1 MGGGAFDRLILNSDR
16 KYSPHTTTKE
26 AIMNKTAFKTAFT
39 FLLQWMGAIAAFIL
53 SLIIASLISP
63 LPDFILEKTP
73 PAGFL
78 PTYIAMLLNA
88 AVNGILLVWAARR
101 SSFKGFKLAG
111 ALLVFSFLAQT
122 LLTQVETAYFI
133 SAFPLLQGNFVVFGL
148 LLQGLITSSIFALL
162 VTLITGGFSRKKR
175 AKENFTVRADQFL
188 KASAWL
194 GAVYVVLYLLFGYF
208 VAWQSQELR
217 LFYGGPAELNSFASQ
232 TLTTLM
238 GRPEM
243 PFFQYARG
251 ILWIVCLAP
260 LFKAFTGKRLELVV
274 LSGLAL
280 ALLPAAQLA
289 FANPLMPANVSLYH
303 FWEVSIS
310 TGIFGAVCAWFVP
323 TGTASSK

>member
-1 MGGGAFDRLILNSDR
+1 
-16 KYSPHTTTKE
+16 
-26 AIMNKTAFKTAFT
+26 MNRTAFKTVFS
-39 FLLQWMGAIAAFIL
+39 FILQWMGAIAAFIL
-53 SLIIASLISP
+53 SLIVASLISP

-73 PAGFL
+73 AAGFL
-78 PTYIAMLLNA
+78 PTSIAMMFNA

-111 ALLVFSFLAQT
+111 ALLVISFLAQT
-122 LLTQVETAYFI
+122 FLTQVETAYFI
-133 SAFPLLQGNFVVFGL
+133 SAFPLLQGNFVVIGL

-162 VTLITGGFSRKKR
+162 VTLITGGFSRKPR
-175 AKENFTVRADQFL
+175 AEANFIVRADQFL

-194 GAVYVVLYLLFGYF
+194 GAVYVLLYLLFGYF

-217 LFYGGPAELNSFASQ
+217 LFYGGPTELNSFANQ

-238 GRPEM
+238 DRPEM
-243 PFFQYARG
+243 PFFQYTRG
-251 ILWIVCLAP
+251 IIWIVCLVP
-260 LFKAFTGKRLELVV
+260 LYKGFTGKRLELIA

-310 TGIFGAVCAWFVP
+310 TGIFGALCAWFVP
-323 TGTASSK
+323 TASATTK